1 MVAWGKTGQIKP
13 PDIENLIAYIR
24 TLGAAKKK

>member
-13 PDIENLIAYIR
+13 ADIENLIAYIN
-24 TLGAAKKK
+24 TLAKKK